1 MRNPFG
7 PVSDSLWWVML
18 VVGAVLV
25 SVLAILDPILGVV
38 WAALLLGFGTGR
50 ALHRSHPSPAEP
62 TGRSGSADGKH
73 RVLVIANETVTSRP
87 LWTEIEDRCGDR
99 GGEVLIV
106 APALTGSRTTLW
118 ASDLDAAMAQARER
132 LALSL
137 RAARDAGLHV
147 RGRVGDAD
155 PNVAIEDALRDFAA
169 DEIVVWMHTP
179 ERSPWL
185 ERGMVQR
192 AREEIGLPV
201 THVVVD
207 PAAEDA
213 PSGP

>member
-1 MRNPFG
+1 
-7 PVSDSLWWVML
+7 V

-25 SVLAILDPILGVV
+25 SALTVLNPILGVV
-38 WAALLLGFGTGR
+38 WAALLLGFGAGR
-50 ALHRSHPSPAEP
+50 ALYGSHPRPAEP
-62 TGRSGSADGKH
+62 SGRSRGADGKH
-73 RVLVIANETVTSRP
+73 RVLVVANETVTSRP
-87 LWTEIEDRCGDR
+87 LWEEIEDRCGDH
-99 GGEVLIV
+99 GGEVMVV
-106 APALTGSRTTLW
+106 APALTDSRATLW
-118 ASDLDAAMAQARER
+118 ASDLDAAIAQARER
-132 LALSL
+132 LVLSL
-137 RAARDAGLHV
+137 RAARDAGLDV
-147 RGRVGDAD
+147 SGRVGDAD

-207 PAAEDA
+207 PLGEDA
-213 PSGP
+213 APGPE